1 MPMAAT
7 SPGSPSISPACGS
20 RPLPAHGWLGL
31 GIVILAEAFLVA
43 GHPVVGHWF
52 TPIVWTGY
60 VLLVDALAAR
70 VTGRSYLTSARAEL
84 PLLILASIG
93 AWWLFEWYN
102 APRFWRGGAERL
114 GIWWQYHGL
123 EPDPWLRRIGY
134 DWSFATIFPALF
146 LTAALLKVRVFARAR
161 VTPWR
166 FSPRL
171 LRAATVVGAGLVVL
185 PLLIPDARLVPLVW
199 TGFVLLLEPL
209 NYRRGRPSWMGA
221 LATGDA
227 SLVLALLTSGL
238 LCGVLW
244 EFWNYWA
251 LTRWTYSVPYV
262 GSLKLFEMPLP
273 GYLGFPP
280 FALECYAM
288 YHWLRGRLGRERGAG
303 AVL

>member
-1 MPMAAT
+1 MAAT
-7 SPGSPSISPACGS
+7 SPASRSISPPCGS
-20 RPLPAHGWLGL
+20 RSLPAHGWLGL
-31 GIVILAEAFLVA
+31 GVIVVAEALLFA
-43 GHPVVGHWF
+43 GQPVVGHWF

-60 VLLVDALAAR
+60 VLLTDALAAR
-70 VTGRSYLTSARAEL
+70 VSGRSYLTTGRAEL
-84 PLLILASIG
+84 PLLLLASVG

-102 APRFWRGGAERL
+102 APRFWRGGADQL

-123 EPDPWLRRIGY
+123 EPDPWLRRLGY

-146 LTAALLKVRVFARAR
+146 LTAAVLRARVFAGAR
-161 VTPWR
+161 VAPWR
-166 FSPRL
+166 FPVRF
-171 LRAATVVGAGLVVL
+171 LRVVTVVGAALVGV
-185 PLLIPDARLVPLVW
+185 PLLVPDARLVPLVW
-199 TGFVLLLEPL
+199 SGFVLLLEPV
-209 NYRRGRPSWMGA
+209 NYRRGRPSWIGA

-227 SLVLALLTSGL
+227 SLVLALLGAGL

-251 LTRWTYSVPYV
+251 LTRWTYSVPYS

-288 YHWLRGRLGRERGAG
+288 YHWLRGWLVDESRDR

>member
-1 MPMAAT
+1 V
-7 SPGSPSISPACGS
+7 
-20 RPLPAHGWLGL
+20 PAHGWLGL
-31 GIVILAEAFLVA
+31 GVIVIAETLLFA

-60 VLLVDALAAR
+60 VLVADAVAAR
-70 VTGRSYLTSARAEL
+70 VTGRSYLTNGRTEL
-84 PLLILASIG
+84 PLVVLASIG

-102 APRFWRGGAERL
+102 APRFWQGGADRIGL
-114 GIWWQYHGL
+114 WWQYHGL
-123 EPDPWLRRIGY
+123 EPDPWLRRVGY

-146 LTAALLKVRVFARAR
+146 LTAAALRPAFARAR
-161 VTPWR
+161 VKPWR
-166 FSPRL
+166 PPSGL
-171 LRAATVVGAGLVVL
+171 LHAATATGAVLTVL
-185 PLLIPDARLVPLVW
+185 PLLIVDARMVPLVW
-199 TGFVLLLEPL
+199 SGFVLLLEPL
-209 NYRRGRPSWMGA
+209 NYRRGRPSWLAA
-221 LATGDA
+221 LAVGDA
-227 SLVLALLTSGL
+227 SLVLALLASGA

-288 YHWLRGRLGRERGAG
+288 YHWLRGAPGDGGPDRT
-303 AVL
+303 VL